1 MFAVTCTQISA
12 WKPGLFVNKR
22 METWTLLSGNK
33 GSGFLSGFYT
43 IYMYIKMYKMY
54 MYMY

>member
-1 MFAVTCTQISA
+1 
-12 WKPGLFVNKR
+12 

-43 IYMYIKMYKMY
+43 IYMYIKMYMY
-54 MYMY
+54 SCSTEVL

>member
-1 MFAVTCTQISA
+1 MFAVTCSTQISA
-12 WKPGLFVNKR
+12 WKPGLFVDKR

-43 IYMYIKMYKMY
+43 IYMYIKMYMY
-54 MYMY
+54 MY

>member
-1 MFAVTCTQISA
+1 
-12 WKPGLFVNKR
+12 

-43 IYMYIKMYKMY
+43 IYMYIKMYMY
-54 MYMY
+54 ICTEVL